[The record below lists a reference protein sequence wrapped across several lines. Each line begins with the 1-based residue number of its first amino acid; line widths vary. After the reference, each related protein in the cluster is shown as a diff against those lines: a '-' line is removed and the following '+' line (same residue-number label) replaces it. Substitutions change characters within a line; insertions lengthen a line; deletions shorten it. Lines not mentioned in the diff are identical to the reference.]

1 MSDDEKKD
9 YLKLLPFNDSERDNF
24 LCYDNASYYPNR
36 DNIANKIQMESGNIV
51 KYYGAAV
58 KSKVLKIGGDNPPE
72 LSDLSEQM
80 DESKALDVNEE

>member
-1 MSDDEKKD
+1 MSDDEKKE

-36 DNIANKIQMESGNIV
+36 DNIANQIQMESGNIV

-58 KSKVLKIGGDNPPE
+58 KNKVIKIGGDTPTL
-72 LSDLSEQM
+72 LSDLSAQM
-80 DESKALDVNEE
+80 EDSESDANEE